1 MSEGKAKA
9 IQTHNPVFR
18 VVRSVY
24 STSLNKPLGKMSGHS
39 ASLAKPLAA
48 KGVSKSVR
56 SITLSKGA
64 VLHARSAASL
74 YTYSHLYTHAHTIG
88 LVKWNPKA
96 HAEIQNA
103 HKFAKT
109 IRDTLRGKGAVSRV
123 NMSINIKKATETS
136 SAAKNIRDAIKTE
149 PEADKVKKHI
159 SGNFDDRINDKAVKR
174 LLRLKELSPL
184 QAGRILFLNNCYI
197 IEGEKQL
204 FGVDEYQ
211 ALLKRM
217 ITDDEKSK
225 EFMFYQ
231 RLATFGI
238 NELNLIKVKNGLALT
253 SFDLISAQLEILKNH
268 PERYNPETT
277 TDAIQN
283 IRATIREIH
292 SYALYYD
299 AAKKIFK
306 DRRLKDE
313 YRTTS
318 QSKRVIQKAKQFDE
332 FLESSDVDKYLH
344 IDTASLDSYNAK
356 MKRREKCHV
365 LGLYQIGQIPRVYIE
380 HKAKPQTIQ
389 SIIDYLKVTLDP
401 RYSADNITTAM
412 IPAFIESHFPR
423 D

>member
-18 VVRSVY
+18 VVRSFY

-39 ASLAKPLAA
+39 TSLAKPLAA

-74 YTYSHLYTHAHTIG
+74 YTHAHTTG

-96 HAEIQNA
+96 HAEIQKA
-103 HKFAKT
+103 RAFAKS
-109 IRDTLRGKGAVSRV
+109 IRDALQGKGAASRINV
-123 NMSINIKKATETS
+123 SINIKKATETS

-159 SGNFDDRINDKAVKR
+159 SDDRINDKAVKR

-283 IRATIREIH
+283 IRAAIREIH

-344 IDTASLDSYNAK
+344 IDNAK

-401 RYSADNITTAM
+401 RYSVDNITTAM